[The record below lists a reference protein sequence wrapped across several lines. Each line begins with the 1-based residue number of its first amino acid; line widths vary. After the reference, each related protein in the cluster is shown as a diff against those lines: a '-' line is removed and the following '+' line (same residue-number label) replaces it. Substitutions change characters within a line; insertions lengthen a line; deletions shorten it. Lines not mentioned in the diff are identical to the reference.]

1 MLIFNLINV
10 RSKIVRVS
18 KSIPIHHPDL
28 MTPVP
33 IRETGNTSITAV
45 KDEKSFKIF
54 TTSIGDYGSVE
65 LITIPVDDVS
75 F

>member
-1 MLIFNLINV
+1 MLGVKSLGWV
-10 RSKIVRVS
+10 KVS
-18 KSIPIHHPDL
+18 PIHHPDP

-33 IRETGNTSITAV
+33 ITESSIEEMPTPQQWRTQM
-45 KDEKSFKIF
+45 KSFKIF

-65 LITIPVDDVS
+65 LITIPVDSVS